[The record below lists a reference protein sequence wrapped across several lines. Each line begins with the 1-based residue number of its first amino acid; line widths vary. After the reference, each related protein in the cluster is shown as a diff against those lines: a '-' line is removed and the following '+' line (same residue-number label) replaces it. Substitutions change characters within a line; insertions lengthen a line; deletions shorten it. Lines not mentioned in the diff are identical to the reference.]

1 MYLQLAEGENNGN
14 YAALAETGGVMDAY
28 VFIPA
33 GFLPEFEN
41 DTYVRADYFDKYDP
55 TTAEAL
61 INALA
66 AQQTVGLSVV
76 GVAAIAGGGLKLA
89 KNLIEKRKA
98 KVAAGTAKPI
108 FGAGGIFKGKPGGFI
123 DKIKG
128 SGVIGRLK
136 NAAAAPEPQDRLLP
150 EQPVGGSVQLPGGQF
165 NVGFT
170 PSEQPAGQ
178 GSFFQKNKTLLL
190 IGGAV
195 LVGGGIYLATRK
207 KRK

>member
-33 GFLPEFEN
+33 GFLPEFDK
-41 DTYVRADYFDKYDP
+41 DTYVRADYFNKFDP

-76 GVAAIAGGGLKLA
+76 GVAAIATGGLKFA
-89 KNLIEKRKA
+89 KNIIDKRKE

-108 FGAGGIFKGKPGGFI
+108 FGAGGIFKGKPGGLF
-123 DKIKG
+123 DKLKG
-128 SGVIGRLK
+128 
-136 NAAAAPEPQDRLLP
+136 ATAAPAPQEKSVNLP

-170 PSEQPAGQ
+170 PSEQPAAQ
-178 GSFFQKNKTLLL
+178 GTFFQKYKTPLL
-190 IGGAV
+190 IGGGLLAAAAV
-195 LVGGGIYLATRK
+195 YMIVK
-207 KRK
+207 KKK